1 MSSNPTKKV
10 ILNSRGNSILIGV
23 VATTVLAVTALLI
36 SNGYLSSVKFKNKV
50 EQKAS
55 VSQIENA
62 FLVAL
67 SKATYYYSSDSA
79 NPPTKTDFITKMLG
93 GSGLDIAGVGKA
105 VKFSYSGAEGLGA
118 SDSNAQKAREEC
130 NKTTFAPLVPTAA
143 DKPADFIFCLTFQ
156 KAFERGG
163 ENSFFSSDVAF
174 AVVKV
179 SLKKRNG
186 TQKELL
192 TTIPNW
198 QDFKNDSPPSSN
210 FQADIYYTLFW
221 GKKNDSTS
229 VFEKSGNALK
239 DLR

>member
-1 MSSNPTKKV
+1 MSSNLAKKV

-23 VATTVLAVTALLI
+23 IATTVLAITAVMM
-36 SNGYLSSVKFKNKV
+36 SNGYLSSLKFKNKV

-67 SKATYYYSSDSA
+67 SKASFYYSTASA
-79 NPPTKTDFITKMLG
+79 IPPNKTEFISGMLG

-105 VKFSYSGAEGLGA
+105 VEFSYSGAEGLGA

-130 NKTTFAPLVPTAA
+130 NKPAFAPKVPDTATS
-143 DKPADFIFCLTFQ
+143 PADFIFCLKFQ

-174 AVVKV
+174 GVVKV
-179 SLKKRNG
+179 SLKKRSG

-192 TTIPNW
+192 TTIPTW
-198 QDFKNDSPPSSN
+198 QDFYTNADRNLN

-221 GKKNDSTS
+221 GKKNDSTG